1 MCAACPRISGKGERE
16 RGVEGWGAAVS
27 RYNSSDQFMNEM
39 LVYDTLICI
48 SK

>member
-1 MCAACPRISGKGERE
+1 MLHVRESLE
-16 RGVEGWGAAVS
+16 RGKKSAALTPEVWWS
-27 RYNSSDQFMNEM
+27 VGTTLLTSFMDEM